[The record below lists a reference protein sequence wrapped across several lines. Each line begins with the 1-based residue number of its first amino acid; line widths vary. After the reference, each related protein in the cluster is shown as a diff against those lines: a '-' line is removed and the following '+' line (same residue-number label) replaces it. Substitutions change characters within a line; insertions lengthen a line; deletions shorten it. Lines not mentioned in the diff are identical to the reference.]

1 MTNEEIERQLAHHR
15 QLIEGLNERIA
26 NIESWMLD
34 RERIDLKNIN
44 LQINNI
50 KLILNH
56 LNERIGQ

>member
-1 MTNEEIERQLAHHR
+1 MTNEEIEKQLAHHR
-15 QLIEGLNERIA
+15 ELIEGLSERIA

>member
-1 MTNEEIERQLAHHR
+1 MTNEELEKQLAHQR
-15 QLIEGLNERIA
+15 ELIEGLSDRIA